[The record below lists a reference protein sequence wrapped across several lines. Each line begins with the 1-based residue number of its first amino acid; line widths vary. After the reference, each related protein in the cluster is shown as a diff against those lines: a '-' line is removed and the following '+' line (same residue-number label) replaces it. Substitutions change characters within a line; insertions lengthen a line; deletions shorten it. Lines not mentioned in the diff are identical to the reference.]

1 MFDGVQHIVLYEALG
16 TISSSPPPSHP
27 TPPRHTRLTT
37 AALWRRGQV
46 KSWWPCGERW
56 ARSVCGE
63 GLLRIWSMIWLG
75 VAVMRRD
82 LYMKAFIYMFQN
94 ISLLSRFPRDA
105 DTQNNMGSVLRRRHI
120 RRAAC
125 SRVVVFT
132 FPPRNDANY
141 RKEHVNAGWGR
152 NGLHKAI
159 IAQTA
164 VQSHHYAPTS
174 VNTILLN
181 ITMVRY
187 WTCWRSAGSESPL
200 SKPEPWSRTVT
211 AATEKLS

>member
-1 MFDGVQHIVLYEALG
+1 MFDGVQHIALYEALG
-16 TISSSPPPSHP
+16 RISSPSPP
-27 TPPRHTRLTT
+27 PPRHTRLTT

-46 KSWWPCGERW
+46 KSWRPCGERW

-63 GLLRIWSMIWLG
+63 GLLRTWSMIWLG
-75 VAVMRRD
+75 LAVMRCD
-82 LYMKAFIYMFQN
+82 LYIKGFIYMFRN
-94 ISLLSRFPRDA
+94 ISLLSRFLRDA
-105 DTQNNMGSVLRRRHI
+105 DTQNNTGSAPQSRRCI
-120 RRAAC
+120 RRTAC

-132 FPPRNDANY
+132 FPLRSDANY
-141 RKEHVNAGWGR
+141 RKDHVNAGWGR

-174 VNTILLN
+174 VNAILLN
-181 ITMVRY
+181 IAMVRY